1 LSHDNKHAIQ
11 TDPTVS
17 LPNNV
22 QFDEGAVVYCSRD
35 WGNRHGRFYD
45 YTAFKDRIESYL
57 DQLTA
62 EIQYIKNIKEIDNSC
77 YGYFALKLIKNI
89 QSKGTNI

>member
-1 LSHDNKHAIQ
+1 M
-11 TDPTVS
+11 
-17 LPNNV
+17 
-22 QFDEGAVVYCSRD
+22 QFDAGAVIYCCKD

-45 YTAFKDRIESYL
+45 YKAFKDRIEPYL

-62 EIQYIKNIKEIDNSC
+62 EIQYIKNIKDVDNSC